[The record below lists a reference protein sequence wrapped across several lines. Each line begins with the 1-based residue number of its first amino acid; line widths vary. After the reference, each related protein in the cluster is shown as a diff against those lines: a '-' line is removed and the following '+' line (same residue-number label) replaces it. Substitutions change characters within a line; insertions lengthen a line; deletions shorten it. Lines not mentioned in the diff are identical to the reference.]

1 MIKGRPIFV
10 AGVAIIL
17 LSVGGFFFRDR
28 IAGFFRVKSVEYKTP
43 DVSKPTIVGGELVL
57 PKVYTGGV
65 LESKDRIGVVSAFL
79 VGVSDEKTQQLV
91 GIRILGEIANLS
103 DKIVNEISPVI
114 RFYDDKDKLIAQ
126 KVAKIT
132 PGFNF
137 FSFKPAENTIYDI
150 LVEDPP
156 KADKLE
162 IIINSAGFEKIPS
175 TERLKITSSKMEV
188 KTAKYQSQADSGQ
201 QIADSEQSTD
211 SGEATIS
218 ATSVTTPE
226 VSEVEYYTLSGSVV
240 NNLVDAVSDMTVYA
254 WVKNAEGKVFSFA
267 RQDFKG
273 DLVSS
278 KKKVEFKINLLPFK
292 MEEKMDKFEVA
303 AFGKRYK
310 L

>member
-1 MIKGRPIFV
+1 MIKKR
-10 AGVAIIL
+10 IL
-17 LSVGGFFFRDR
+17 LIVGLLVLFLAIGGYFLWSKR
-28 IAGFFRVKSVEYKTP
+28 APEVKGEKTQNVEA
-43 DVSKPTIVGGELVL
+43 PTIINGELVL

-79 VGVSDEKTQQLV
+79 VGVTDEKSQQLV
-91 GIRILGEIANLS
+91 GIRILGEIVNLS

-114 RFYDDKDKLIAQ
+114 RFYDDKDKLVAQ

-175 TERLKITSSKMEV
+175 TERLKIVSSKMEV
-188 KTAKYQSQADSGQ
+188 KTAKYQSQGLV
-201 QIADSEQSTD
+201 STE
-211 SGEATIS
+211 SGEATPS
-218 ATSVTTPE
+218 AT
-226 VSEVEYYTLSGSVV
+226 EVEYYTLSGSVV
-240 NNLVDAVSDMTVYA
+240 NNLVDAVSDVTVYT

-273 DLVSS
+273 DLVSP

-292 MEEKMDKFEVA
+292 TDEKMDKFEVA
-303 AFGKRYK
+303 AFGRRYK

>member
-1 MIKGRPIFV
+1 MFLVVGLVVLVLATGGYFLWPKRAPEVKGE
-10 AGVAIIL
+10 
-17 LSVGGFFFRDR
+17 
-28 IAGFFRVKSVEYKTP
+28 KTQKVEA
-43 DVSKPTIVGGELVL
+43 PTIINGELVL

-65 LESKDRIGVVSAFL
+65 LESKDRIGVASAFL
-79 VGVSDEKTQQLV
+79 VGVTDEKSQQLV

-175 TERLKITSSKMEV
+175 TERLKIASSKMEV
-188 KTAKYQSQADSGQ
+188 KTAKYQSQGL
-201 QIADSEQSTD
+201 EGTE

-218 ATSVTTPE
+218 ATPAVTPE

-240 NNLVDAVSDMTVYA
+240 NNLVDAVSDVTVYA

-273 DLVSS
+273 DLVSP

>member
-1 MIKGRPIFV
+1 MFLVVGLVVLVLATGGYFLWPKRAPEVKGE
-10 AGVAIIL
+10 
-17 LSVGGFFFRDR
+17 
-28 IAGFFRVKSVEYKTP
+28 KTQKVEA
-43 DVSKPTIVGGELVL
+43 PTIINGELVL

-65 LESKDRIGVVSAFL
+65 LESKDRIGVASAFL
-79 VGVSDEKTQQLV
+79 VGVSDDPASAQGSGGQGKLV

-175 TERLKITSSKMEV
+175 TERLKIASSKMEV
-188 KTAKYQSQADSGQ
+188 KTAKYQSQGL
-201 QIADSEQSTD
+201 EGTE

-218 ATSVTTPE
+218 ATPAVTPE

-240 NNLVDAVSDMTVYA
+240 NNLVDAVSDVTVYA

-273 DLVSS
+273 DLVSP